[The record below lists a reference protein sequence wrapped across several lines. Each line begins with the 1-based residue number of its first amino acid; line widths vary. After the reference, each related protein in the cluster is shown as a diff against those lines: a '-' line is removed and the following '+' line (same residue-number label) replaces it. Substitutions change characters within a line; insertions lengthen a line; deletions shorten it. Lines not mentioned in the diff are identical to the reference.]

1 MYRYSIV
8 KKSILFFVTFLVVC
22 SFSLH
27 AQIRLEGYFE
37 SVFGTKY
44 ESDSFNWNVWDP
56 DFKVEFRLFAH
67 PIANSEAYVKFYGD
81 KWNEHGQMTD
91 HSEAILAEAHLSY
104 RQELNG
110 RGFNAVLFS
119 RENNHYWTDGSLL
132 NVLNSGS
139 VNNDGN
145 GQGVRFDLW
154 EPWGGS
160 ATYVFSDFSQGDS
173 DDIHLVRLRQN
184 FLKNKLRTGMFYQ
197 RKNYGIGDKNSY
209 NQVFAFDE
217 HAEVGNYQINFEM
230 AFSSVP
236 SEQEIKD
243 TLKYYRDQSSEYFKD
258 GDYISG
264 LREFFKGNVAAKMEF
279 RGFRIGTPKIG
290 YWFINPGVW
299 TYGKCYRNYMGDN
312 KSDEYGIWV
321 NSYYFVP
328 QRAITFTLNYWQH
341 KKLEGEEYPTGVS
354 LDPVTNLYA
363 EAYIEFVNGFKGKVY
378 YNKKDEVWHGK
389 EYKHNDFFAEL
400 SVENRLAK
408 LLTQFKI
415 KDIGETWEKQI
426 AGIECAVNLSDR
438 WRAFAR
444 GLVVND
450 RVGSRMSFFGEL
462 QYRIGGNSELY
473 LQYGP
478 SWYGGYGLVN
488 DDSFVSGGTMQ
499 DEIRVV
505 FKAWF

>member
-1 MYRYSIV
+1 M
-8 KKSILFFVTFLVVC
+8 KKRIIFVLLLLLVISV
-22 SFSLH
+22 SVN
-27 AQIRLEGYFE
+27 AQVRLEGYLE

-44 ESDSFNWNVWDP
+44 ETDSFHWNLWDP
-56 DFKVEFRLFAH
+56 DFKVELRLYAN
-67 PIANSEAYVKFYGD
+67 PIANSEAYVKFYAD
-81 KWNEHGQMTD
+81 KWNQQGQMMD
-91 HSEAILAEAHLSY
+91 HSEAIFAEGHVSY
-104 RQELNG
+104 RQELDG
-110 RGFNAVLFS
+110 LGFNTVLFS

-132 NVLNSGS
+132 NVLNTGS

-145 GQGVRFDLW
+145 GQGARFDLW
-154 EPWGGS
+154 APFGGS

-184 FLKNKLRTGMFYQ
+184 IYKNNLRAGMFYQ
-197 RKNYGIGDKNSY
+197 RKNYGIGDKDSY
-209 NQVFAFDE
+209 NEVWAFDE
-217 HAEVGNYQINFEM
+217 HAELGNYQLNMEF

-236 SEQEIKD
+236 SEQEITD
-243 TLKYYRDQSSEYFKD
+243 TLEHYRHQSKEYFDD
-258 GDYISG
+258 GDYLKG
-264 LREFFKGNVAAKMEF
+264 LGEFFKTNVAAKMEF
-279 RGFRIGTPKIG
+279 RGFRVGHPKYG

-299 TYGKCYRNYMGDN
+299 TYGKCYKNYMGEN
-312 KSDEYGIWV
+312 KSDEYGIWI

-328 QRAITFTLNYWQH
+328 QRAITLTLNYSQH
-341 KKLEGEEYPTGVS
+341 KKLEGQEFSTGYS
-354 LDPVTNLYA
+354 LDPVSSLYA

-378 YNKKDEVWHGK
+378 YNKKDEVWHGDK
-389 EYKHNDFFAEL
+389 YKHNDFFAEL
-400 SVENRLAK
+400 SVENKLAK

-426 AGIECAVNLSDR
+426 AGIECAVNLSER

-450 RVGSRMSFFGEL
+450 RVGSRMSFFAEI

-488 DDSFVSGGTMQ
+488 DDSFVSGGSMQ
-499 DEIRVV
+499 KEIRVV
-505 FKAWF
+505 YKAWF